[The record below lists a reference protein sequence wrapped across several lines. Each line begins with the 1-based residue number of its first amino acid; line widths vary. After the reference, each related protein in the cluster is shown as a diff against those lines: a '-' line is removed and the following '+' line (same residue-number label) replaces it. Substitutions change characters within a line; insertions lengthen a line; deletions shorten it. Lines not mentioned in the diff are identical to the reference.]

1 MRTHSYG
8 VPDISCGY
16 CAAAISAEVGE
27 LPGVQSVVVDLNRTV
42 SSPAQLIRR
51 EVTSNKHESA
61 RSGVSSIARSSE
73 AEGRREKSMHPV
85 RIQMNHRRPRRGGSS
100 QTRTQLNR
108 TTVVTRE
115 LFDLLVR
122 IDALIR

>member
-1 MRTHSYG
+1 
-8 VPDISCGY
+8 
-16 CAAAISAEVGE
+16 
-27 LPGVQSVVVDLNRTV
+27 
-42 SSPAQLIRR
+42 
-51 EVTSNKHESA
+51 
-61 RSGVSSIARSSE
+61 
-73 AEGRREKSMHPV
+73 MHPV

-108 TTVVTRE
+108 MTVVTRE